1 MTGSWDEEQAPFLND
16 DQSGVERDAF
26 GRDDRGRRAKGDI
39 QPGDNQDD
47 VNPEDRPEAPGG
59 GTPIPAE
66 GLDDDWDEDDLDE
79 DGLDDRGRSDGSG
92 RQPALVG
99 AVIDHDAE
107 IAAATADLDEDAGM
121 IVPDSPPL
129 TLAAVERLLNDRRS
143 ETAISPTTA
152 RITALLDLIG
162 HPQRAYPVIQV
173 GGTNGKTSTARM
185 IDALITRVGLRT
197 GRFTS
202 PHLQSVTERISIDGV
217 PIDEEQ
223 YVSVYSDIA
232 PYVDLVDASSLAQ
245 GGIALSKF
253 EILTAMAFAAFADA
267 PVDVAVVEV
276 GLGGTWDSTNAADAK
291 IAVITPIGLDHTE
304 FLGDTIAEIAS
315 VKAGIIKP
323 DAVAII
329 ARQRPEAMDALL
341 RRTVEVDVAV
351 ARQGS
356 EFDVLERSFA
366 VGGQRLTLQGLG
378 GVYDDIFLP
387 LAGEHQAGNAAVALA
402 AVEAFFGAGAGR
414 ALDLGAVQDGFA
426 AASSPG
432 RLERVRTS
440 PTILIDAAHN
450 PDGAAALATALAAE
464 FSFSRLV
471 GVLAV
476 MADKDV
482 AGILTAL
489 ADSFDAVV
497 VTTNSSPRSMP
508 VADLLDLAVEIF
520 GEEKVH
526 AADRMDEAIALAV
539 DLAQGRRR
547 AGGGRGRCRR
557 ADHRL
562 GGLGR
567 RRSVARRPGTR
578 VKAHS

>member
-1 MTGSWDEEQAPFLND
+1 MTTGGWDEEQAPFVND

-39 QPGDNQDD
+39 QPGDNPDD

-59 GTPIPAE
+59 GTPIPAA
-66 GLDDDWDEDDLDE
+66 DDDDD
-79 DGLDDRGRSDGSG
+79 GDDDFSG
-92 RQPALVG
+92 EARPEPALVG
-99 AVIDHDAE
+99 AVVDHDAE

-129 TLAAVERLLNDRRS
+129 SLSAVEALLDSRRP
-143 ETAISPTTA
+143 ETQISPTA
-152 RITALLDLIG
+152 SRMTALMDMIG
-162 HPQRAYPVIQV
+162 NPQHSYPVIQV
-173 GGTNGKTSTARM
+173 AGTNGKTSTARM
-185 IDALITRVGLRT
+185 IDALLTRVGLRT

-202 PHLQSVTERISIDGV
+202 PHLQSVTERISLDGV
-217 PIDEEQ
+217 PIDPDQ
-223 YVSVYSDIA
+223 YVAVYSDIA
-232 PYVDLVDASSLAQ
+232 PYVDLVDAASAQ
-245 GGIALSKF
+245 NGGIAMSKF

-276 GLGGTWDSTNAADAK
+276 GLGGTWDSTNVADAK
-291 IAVITPIGLDHTE
+291 IAVITPIGLDHMD
-304 FLGDTIAEIAS
+304 FLGDTVAEIAK
-315 VKAGIIKP
+315 VKAGIIKK

-329 ARQRPEAMDALL
+329 ARQAPEAMDSLL

-387 LAGEHQAGNAAVALA
+387 LAGEHQAGNASVALA

-414 ALDLGAVQDGFA
+414 QLDLASVQDGFA

-450 PDGAAALATALAAE
+450 PDGATALAAALAAE

-489 ADSFDAVV
+489 ADSFDEVV

-508 VADLLDLAVEIF
+508 VADLRDLAVDIF

-526 AADRMDEAIALAV
+526 AAPRMDDAIALAV
-539 DLAQGRRR
+539 DLAEGSAEPGEGAAGTGVVITGSVVSAGDGRAL
-547 AGGGRGRCRR
+547 AGLQP
-557 ADHRL
+557 A
-562 GGLGR
+562 
-567 RRSVARRPGTR
+567 
-578 VKAHS
+578 

>member
-1 MTGSWDEEQAPFLND
+1 MTTGGWDEEQAPFLND

-26 GRDDRGRRAKGDI
+26 GRDDRGRRSKGDI
-39 QPGDNQDD
+39 QPGDNPDD

-59 GTPIPAE
+59 GTPIPPTA
-66 GLDDDWDEDDLDE
+66 DDDYDDDNP
-79 DGLDDRGRSDGSG
+79 DGLE
-92 RQPALVG
+92 PALVG
-99 AVIDHDAE
+99 AVVDPEAE

-129 TLAAVERLLNDRRS
+129 SLAAVEELLNARRP
-143 ETAISPTTA
+143 ETQISPTTA
-152 RITALLDLIG
+152 RMTALMDLIG
-162 HPQRAYPVIQV
+162 NPQHAYPVIQIA
-173 GGTNGKTSTARM
+173 GTNGKTSTARM
-185 IDALITRVGLRT
+185 IDALLTRVGLRT

-202 PHLQSVTERISIDGV
+202 PHLQSVTERISLDGV
-217 PIDEEQ
+217 PIGEEQ

-232 PYVDLVDASSLAQ
+232 PYVDLVDAASMQ
-245 GGIALSKF
+245 NGGIALSKF

-267 PVDVAVVEV
+267 PVDVAVIEV
-276 GLGGTWDSTNAADAK
+276 GLGGTWDSTNVADAK
-291 IAVITPIGLDHTE
+291 IAVVTPIGLDHMDY
-304 FLGDTIAEIAS
+304 LGDTVAQIAA
-315 VKAGIIKP
+315 VKAGIIKK

-329 ARQRPEAMDALL
+329 ARQPAEAMDSLL

-356 EFDVLERSFA
+356 EFEVLERAFA

-387 LAGEHQAGNAAVALA
+387 LAGEHQALNASVALA

-414 ALDLGAVQDGFA
+414 QLDVASIQDGFA

-450 PDGAAALATALAAE
+450 PDGATALAAALAAE

-489 ADSFDAVV
+489 ADSFDEVV

-508 VADLLDLAVEIF
+508 VEDLRDLAVDIF
-520 GEEKVH
+520 GDEKVH
-526 AADRMDEAIALAV
+526 TAARMDEAIALAV
-539 DLAQGRRR
+539 ELAEASAEPGEGTAGTGVVITGSVISAGNAR
-547 AGGGRGRCRR
+547 AL
-557 ADHRL
+557 A
-562 GGLGR
+562 GLQP
-567 RRSVARRPGTR
+567 A
-578 VKAHS
+578 

>member
-1 MTGSWDEEQAPFLND
+1 MTREEWDDEKADGAVRPFTSD

-39 QPGDNQDD
+39 QPGDHPDD

-59 GTPIPAE
+59 GTPIPPVE
-66 GLDDDWDEDDLDE
+66 PSPEDDWDPEHP
-79 DGLDDRGRSDGSG
+79 DGPE
-92 RQPALVG
+92 PALVG
-99 AVIDHDAE
+99 AVVDHDAE

-129 TLAAVERLLNDRRS
+129 TLAAVEELLNSRRS
-143 ETAISPTTA
+143 ETSISPTTA
-152 RITALLDLIG
+152 RMVALMDLIG
-162 HPQRAYPVIQV
+162 NPQHAYPVIQV
-173 GGTNGKTSTARM
+173 AGTNGKTSTARM
-185 IDALITRVGLRT
+185 IDSLVTRIGLRT

-202 PHLQSVTERISIDGV
+202 PHLQSVTERISLDGV
-217 PIDEEQ
+217 PIDEDQ

-232 PYVDLVDASSLAQ
+232 PYVDLVDAASMQQ

-267 PVDVAVVEV
+267 PVDVAIVEV
-276 GLGGTWDSTNAADAK
+276 GLGGTWDSTNVADAK
-291 IAVITPIGLDHTE
+291 IAVITPIGLDHTDY
-304 FLGDTIAEIAS
+304 LGDTITEIAGN
-315 VKAGIIKP
+315 KAGIIKA

-329 ARQRPEAMDALL
+329 SRQSSEAMDALL
-341 RRTVEVDVAV
+341 RRTVQMDVAV

-366 VGGQRLTLQGLG
+366 VGGQRLSLQGLG

-387 LAGEHQAGNAAVALA
+387 LAGDHQALNASVALA

-414 ALDLGAVQDGFA
+414 ALDLTAVQDGFA

-450 PDGAAALATALAAE
+450 PDGAAALAAALAAE

-489 ADSFDAVV
+489 VDSFDEVV
-497 VTTNSSPRSMP
+497 VTRNSSSRSMP
-508 VADLLDLAVEIF
+508 VPDLLELAIDIF

-526 AADRMDEAIALAV
+526 SADRIDEAIALAV
-539 DLAQGRRR
+539 DLAEGSAEPGEGASGTGVLITGSVVSAGDGR
-547 AGGGRGRCRR
+547 A
-557 ADHRL
+557 L
-562 GGLGR
+562 SGLLP
-567 RRSVARRPGTR
+567 A
-578 VKAHS
+578 

>member
-1 MTGSWDEEQAPFLND
+1 MTTGGWDEEQRPFLND

-39 QPGDNQDD
+39 EPGDNPDD

-59 GTPIPAE
+59 GTPIPDADGE
-66 GLDDDWDEDDLDE
+66 NDWTDDSPEDTGGVGPLE
-79 DGLDDRGRSDGSG
+79 
-92 RQPALVG
+92 PALVG

-129 TLAAVERLLNDRRS
+129 TLAAVENLLNSRRP
-143 ETAISPTTA
+143 ETQIEPTTA
-152 RITALLDLIG
+152 RMVALMDLIG
-162 HPQRAYPVIQV
+162 NPQHAYPVIQV
-173 GGTNGKTSTARM
+173 AGTNGKTSTARM
-185 IDALITRVGLRT
+185 IDALITRIGLRT

-217 PIDEEQ
+217 PIDEER
-223 YVSVYSDIA
+223 YVSIYTDIA
-232 PYVDLVDASSLAQ
+232 PYVDLVDAGSAAQ

-267 PVDVAVVEV
+267 PVDVAVIEV
-276 GLGGTWDSTNAADAK
+276 GLGGTWDSTNVADAK
-291 IAVITPIGLDHTE
+291 IAVVTPIGLDHME
-304 FLGDTIAEIAS
+304 YLGDTVADIAS
-315 VKAGIIKP
+315 VKAGIIKR

-329 ARQRPEAMDALL
+329 ARQQPEAMNSLL
-341 RRTVEVDVAV
+341 RRTVEMDVAV

-414 ALDLGAVQDGFA
+414 QLDVTAVQDGFA

-450 PDGAAALATALAAE
+450 LDGARALAAALAAE

-476 MADKDV
+476 MTEKDV
-482 AGILTAL
+482 VGILTAL
-489 ADSFDAVV
+489 VDTFDEVV
-497 VTTNSSPRSMP
+497 VTANSSSRSMP
-508 VADLLDLAVEIF
+508 VVDLMELAVDIF
-520 GEEKVH
+520 GEERVH
-526 AADRMDEAIALAV
+526 TANRMDQAIALAV
-539 DLAQGRRR
+539 DLAESAAEPGEGSLGTGVVITGSVVSAGDGRAL
-547 AGGGRGRCRR
+547 AGMTP
-557 ADHRL
+557 A
-562 GGLGR
+562 
-567 RRSVARRPGTR
+567 
-578 VKAHS
+578 

>member
-1 MTGSWDEEQAPFLND
+1 MTTGDWDDERADGAFRPFVND

-39 QPGDNQDD
+39 EPGDHPDD

-59 GTPIPAE
+59 GTPIPPAHDPE
-66 GLDDDWDEDDLDE
+66 DDWDESE
-79 DGLDDRGRSDGSG
+79 PDGPE
-92 RQPALVG
+92 PALVG
-99 AVIDHDAE
+99 AFVNHDAE

-129 TLAAVERLLNDRRS
+129 TLAAVEDLLNARRS
-143 ETAISPTTA
+143 ETQISPTTA
-152 RITALLDLIG
+152 RMVALMDLIG
-162 HPQRAYPVIQV
+162 NPQRAYPVIQIA
-173 GGTNGKTSTARM
+173 GTNGKTSTARM
-185 IDALITRVGLRT
+185 IDALVTRVGLRT

-202 PHLQSVTERISIDGV
+202 PHLQSVTERISLDGE
-217 PIDEEQ
+217 PIDPDR
-223 YVSVYSDIA
+223 YVSIYSDIA
-232 PYVDLVDASSLAQ
+232 PYVDLVDAASMQS

-267 PVDVAVVEV
+267 PVDVAVIEV
-276 GLGGTWDSTNAADAK
+276 GLGGTWDSTNVVDAK
-291 IAVITPIGLDHTE
+291 IAVVTPIGLDHQD
-304 FLGDTIAEIAS
+304 FLGDTVGEIAS
-315 VKAGIIKP
+315 VKAGIIKS

-329 ARQRPEAMDALL
+329 ARQQPEAMEQLL

-356 EFDVLERSFA
+356 EFRVLERDFA

-387 LAGEHQAGNAAVALA
+387 LAGEHQADNASVALA
-402 AVEAFFGAGAGR
+402 AVEAFFGAGSGR
-414 ALDLGAVQDGFA
+414 QLDVAAVQDGFA

-450 PDGAAALATALAAE
+450 PDGAAALAKALAAE

-489 ADSFDAVV
+489 ADSFDEVV
-497 VTTNSSPRSMP
+497 VTTNSSARSMP
-508 VADLLDLAVEIF
+508 VADLADLAVEIF

-526 AADRMDEAIALAV
+526 TADRMDHAIALAV
-539 DLAQGRRR
+539 DLAEGEAEPGEGAAGTGVLITGSVVSAGDGRAL
-547 AGGGRGRCRR
+547 AG
-557 ADHRL
+557 L
-562 GGLGR
+562 
-567 RRSVARRPGTR
+567 RP
-578 VKAHS
+578 A

>member
-1 MTGSWDEEQAPFLND
+1 MTTGGWDEEQRPFLND

-39 QPGDNQDD
+39 EPGDNPDD

-59 GTPIPAE
+59 GTPIPDADGE
-66 GLDDDWDEDDLDE
+66 NDWTDDSPDDTGGVGPLE
-79 DGLDDRGRSDGSG
+79 
-92 RQPALVG
+92 PALVG

-129 TLAAVERLLNDRRS
+129 TLAAVENLLNSRRP
-143 ETAISPTTA
+143 ETQIEPTTA
-152 RITALLDLIG
+152 RMVALMDLIG
-162 HPQRAYPVIQV
+162 NPQHAYPVIQV
-173 GGTNGKTSTARM
+173 AGTNGKTSTARM
-185 IDALITRVGLRT
+185 IDALITRIGLRT

-217 PIDEEQ
+217 PIDEER
-223 YVSVYSDIA
+223 YVSIYTDIA
-232 PYVDLVDASSLAQ
+232 PYVDLVDAGSAAQ

-267 PVDVAVVEV
+267 PVDVAVIEV
-276 GLGGTWDSTNAADAK
+276 GLGGTWDSTNVADAK
-291 IAVITPIGLDHTE
+291 IAVVTPIGLDHME
-304 FLGDTIAEIAS
+304 YLGDTVADIAS
-315 VKAGIIKP
+315 VKAGIIKR

-329 ARQRPEAMDALL
+329 ARQQPEAMNSLL
-341 RRTVEVDVAV
+341 RRTVEMDVAV

-414 ALDLGAVQDGFA
+414 QLDVTAVQDGFA

-450 PDGAAALATALAAE
+450 PDGARALAAALAAE

-476 MADKDV
+476 MTDKDV
-482 AGILTAL
+482 VGILTAL
-489 ADSFDAVV
+489 VDTFDEVV
-497 VTTNSSPRSMP
+497 VTANSSSRSMP
-508 VADLLDLAVEIF
+508 VVDLMELAVDIF
-520 GEEKVH
+520 GEERVH
-526 AADRMDEAIALAV
+526 TANRMDQAIALAV
-539 DLAQGRRR
+539 DLAESAAEPGEGSLGTGVVITGSVVSAGDGRAL
-547 AGGGRGRCRR
+547 AGMTP
-557 ADHRL
+557 A
-562 GGLGR
+562 
-567 RRSVARRPGTR
+567 
-578 VKAHS
+578 

>member
-1 MTGSWDEEQAPFLND
+1 MTTGGWDEEQRPFIND

-39 QPGDNQDD
+39 EPGDNPDD

-59 GTPIPAE
+59 GTPIPPADDP
-66 GLDDDWDEDDLDE
+66 DDDWVDD
-79 DGLDDRGRSDGSG
+79 SDGTDLLE
-92 RQPALVG
+92 PALVG

-129 TLAAVERLLNDRRS
+129 TLAAVENLLNSRRP
-143 ETAISPTTA
+143 ETQIAPTTA
-152 RITALLDLIG
+152 RMVALMDLIG
-162 HPQRAYPVIQV
+162 NPQHAYPVIQV
-173 GGTNGKTSTARM
+173 AGTNGKTSTARM
-185 IDALITRVGLRT
+185 IDALVTRIGLRT

-217 PIDEEQ
+217 PIDAER
-223 YVSVYSDIA
+223 YVSIYSDIA
-232 PYVDLVDASSLAQ
+232 PYVDLVDAGSMQQ

-267 PVDVAVVEV
+267 PVDVAVIEV
-276 GLGGTWDSTNAADAK
+276 GLGGTWDSTNVADAK
-291 IAVITPIGLDHTE
+291 IAVVTPIGLDHMDY
-304 FLGDTIAEIAS
+304 LGETVAEIAS
-315 VKAGIIKP
+315 VKAGIIKR

-329 ARQRPEAMDALL
+329 AKQQPEAMDSLL

-387 LAGEHQAGNAAVALA
+387 LAGEHQAGNASVALA
-402 AVEAFFGAGAGR
+402 AVEAFFGAGAGKQ
-414 ALDLGAVQDGFA
+414 LDVAAIQDGFA

-450 PDGAAALATALAAE
+450 PDGARALAAALAAE

-476 MADKDV
+476 MVDKDA

-489 ADSFDAVV
+489 VDSFDEVV
-497 VTTNSSPRSMP
+497 VTTNSSSRSMP
-508 VADLLDLAVEIF
+508 VVDLMELAVDIF
-520 GEEKVH
+520 GEERVH
-526 AADRMDEAIALAV
+526 TANRMDEAIALAV
-539 DLAQGRRR
+539 DLAESAAEPGEGSLGTGVVITGSVVSAGDGRAL
-547 AGGGRGRCRR
+547 AGMTP
-557 ADHRL
+557 A
-562 GGLGR
+562 
-567 RRSVARRPGTR
+567 
-578 VKAHS
+578 

>member
-1 MTGSWDEEQAPFLND
+1 MTGRDWDDEQAEGASRPFLND

-39 QPGDNQDD
+39 QPGDHPDD

-59 GTPIPAE
+59 GTPIPPAE
-66 GLDDDWDEDDLDE
+66 PVGDDDWKDEDP
-79 DGLDDRGRSDGSG
+79 DGLEL
-92 RQPALVG
+92 AMVG
-99 AVIDHDAE
+99 AVVDPDAD
-107 IAAATADLDEDAGM
+107 IAGATADLDEDAGM

-129 TLAAVERLLNDRRS
+129 TLGAVEELLNQRRS

-152 RITALLDLIG
+152 RMVALMDLIG
-162 HPQRAYPVIQV
+162 NPQHAYPVIQIA
-173 GGTNGKTSTARM
+173 GTNGKTSTARM
-185 IDALITRVGLRT
+185 IDALLTRVGLRT
-197 GRFTS
+197 GRYTS
-202 PHLQSVTERISIDGV
+202 PHLQSVTERISLDGV
-217 PIDEEQ
+217 PIDAEQ

-232 PYVDLVDASSLAQ
+232 PYVDLVDAASMQ
-245 GGIALSKF
+245 EGGIALSKF

-276 GLGGTWDSTNAADAK
+276 GLGGTWDSTNVADAK
-291 IAVITPIGLDHTE
+291 IAVITPIGLDHID
-304 FLGDTIAEIAS
+304 FLGDNVAQIAG
-315 VKAGIIKP
+315 VKAGIIKK
-323 DAVAII
+323 DSVAVI
-329 ARQRPEAMDALL
+329 ARQRPEAMDRLL

-356 EFDVLERSFA
+356 EFDVIDRSFA

-378 GVYDDIFLP
+378 GVYEDIFLP
-387 LAGEHQAGNAAVALA
+387 LAGEHQAVNASVALA
-402 AVEAFFGAGAGR
+402 AVEAFFGAGSGR
-414 ALDLGAVQDGFA
+414 QLDLMAVQDGFA

-440 PTILIDAAHN
+440 PTILVDAAHN
-450 PDGAAALATALAAE
+450 PDGAAALAAALAAE

-489 ADSFDAVV
+489 IDSFDEVV
-497 VTTNSSPRSMP
+497 VTTNSSPRSLP
-508 VADLLDLAVEIF
+508 VADLRDMAVDIF

-526 AADRMDEAIALAV
+526 AAETMTEAVALAV
-539 DLAQGRRR
+539 DLAQGALEPGEDATGTGVVVTGSVVSAGDGR
-547 AGGGRGRCRR
+547 AI
-557 ADHRL
+557 A
-562 GGLGR
+562 GLMP
-567 RRSVARRPGTR
+567 A
-578 VKAHS
+578 

>member
-1 MTGSWDEEQAPFLND
+1 MTTGGWDEEQRPFIND

-39 QPGDNQDD
+39 EPGDNPDD

-59 GTPIPAE
+59 GTPIPPEE
-66 GLDDDWDEDDLDE
+66 GSDADLDDDWVEGDD
-79 DGLDDRGRSDGSG
+79 SDP
-92 RQPALVG
+92 REPALVG

-129 TLAAVERLLNDRRS
+129 TLAAVESLLNSRRP
-143 ETAISPTTA
+143 ETQIAPTTA
-152 RITALLDLIG
+152 RMVALMDLIG
-162 HPQRAYPVIQV
+162 NPQHAYPVIQV
-173 GGTNGKTSTARM
+173 AGTNGKTSTARM
-185 IDALITRVGLRT
+185 IDALITRIGLRT

-202 PHLQSVTERISIDGV
+202 PHLQSVTERISLDGV
-217 PIDEEQ
+217 PIDAEQ

-232 PYVDLVDASSLAQ
+232 PYIDLVDAASMQQ

-267 PVDVAVVEV
+267 PVDVAVIEV
-276 GLGGTWDSTNAADAK
+276 GLGGTWDSTNVADAK
-291 IAVITPIGLDHTE
+291 IAVVTPVGLDHMDY
-304 FLGDTIAEIAS
+304 LGETVAEIAS
-315 VKAGIIKP
+315 VKAGIIKR

-329 ARQRPEAMDALL
+329 AQQQPEAMDSLL
-341 RRTVEVDVAV
+341 RRTVEMDVAV

-356 EFDVLERSFA
+356 EFAVLERSFA

-387 LAGEHQAGNAAVALA
+387 LAGEHQAGNASVALA
-402 AVEAFFGAGAGR
+402 AVEAFFGAGAGKQ
-414 ALDLGAVQDGFA
+414 LDIAAIQDGFA

-450 PDGAAALATALAAE
+450 PDGARALAAALAAE

-482 AGILTAL
+482 TGILTAL
-489 ADSFDAVV
+489 VDSFDEVV
-497 VTTNSSPRSMP
+497 VTTNSSSRSMP
-508 VADLLDLAVEIF
+508 VVDLMDLAVDIF
-520 GEEKVH
+520 GEERVH
-526 AADRMDEAIALAV
+526 TANRMDEAIALAV
-539 DLAQGRRR
+539 DLAESSAEPGEGSLGTGVVITGSVVSAGDGRAL
-547 AGGGRGRCRR
+547 AGMTP
-557 ADHRL
+557 A
-562 GGLGR
+562 
-567 RRSVARRPGTR
+567 
-578 VKAHS
+578 